1 MKTRTI
7 TQVIVSALA
16 IIGIACFL
24 GTAVGC
30 ASLTQ
35 PRQPDLFDIA
45 IEKAL
50 SDLFATQPQSN
61 QP

>member
-1 MKTRTI
+1 MKTHHI
-7 TQVIVSALA
+7 TKSLLSA
-16 IIGIACFL
+16 IGIVALVCFL
-24 GTAVGC
+24 FSAVGC

-35 PRQPDLFDIA
+35 PRQPDPFDAA

-50 SDLFATQPQSN
+50 SDLFATPPQSN